1 MEFTRES
8 WITLFNNSENWGPG
22 IIGCTGIRV
31 FNFYVFQLPMANI

>member
-8 WITLFNNSENWGPG
+8 WITLFNNSENWG